1 MTVVMPVCS
10 ELAAVPSWFAVLPD
24 TPAAAALADAAS
36 RHGARRTIRHPSGRP
51 WLVGRWD
58 DEACAVGEAGGNKLV
73 LMGEFGPVPLAR
85 AAAGL
90 RTVADVD
97 TVARRLTG
105 SCHLLASVSGR
116 VRAQGAVSGLRRLF
130 HTTVAGVAVAS
141 DRADVT
147 AALGRTDLDARRLAL
162 HLLDPP
168 VLHPLTYRPVW
179 RGVADLPADH
189 VLVLETDGRAR
200 QVRWWLPPAPEVPLA
215 EGAAALAEALRA
227 AVDARVRGRA
237 RVSSDLSG
245 LDSTALCALAA
256 RAGPEVVACTAA
268 GPDPLDDDVRYARL
282 TAGALP
288 RVDHRIVPAEE
299 MPEIYQGLLDTGGL
313 LDELLDEPCGGLADH
328 ARWAAVVG
336 RAADRGSRLHL
347 SGFGGDEVLGCA
359 TTHLRTLLRRRPATA
374 LRELRG
380 FAVTYRWS
388 RARMLRELCDGR
400 SYGSWLRGAADRLTT
415 PPPPD
420 ADAGA
425 LGWGP
430 TPRLAP
436 WVTEDAADA
445 VRELIRAEAPTAR
458 PLSADRGLHDDLVG
472 IRESAR
478 PVRQISR
485 LAARLGV
492 TLCAP
497 YYDDRVLEAGLS
509 VRPEDKRPPSAYK
522 PLVKEAMRGVVPAES
537 LDRPAKSPGMC
548 DLDAALRAH
557 RREVLTLFEDSRL
570 GRLGLIDEAA
580 LRTLCTGPL
589 RQHPY
594 DLHDALYQ
602 AVGCE
607 LWLRARERAA
617 AGPTVGA
624 PP

>member
-1 MTVVMPVCS
+1 MPVRS
-10 ELAAVPSWFAVLPD
+10 ELAAVPSWFVVLPD
-24 TPAAAALADAAS
+24 TPAAAALADVAS
-36 RHGARRTIRHPSGRP
+36 LGGARRMVRHPSGRP

-58 DEACAVGEAGGNKLV
+58 EDTCATGQAGDNGLV
-73 LMGEFGPVPLAR
+73 LMGEFGPVPLDG
-85 AAAGL
+85 AAARL

-97 TVARRLTG
+97 AVARRLTG
-105 SCHLLASVSGR
+105 SCHLLASVSGV
-116 VRAQGAVSGLRRLF
+116 VRAQGAVSGFRRLF
-130 HTTVAGVAVAS
+130 HSTVDGVTIAS
-141 DRADVT
+141 DRADVA
-147 AALGRTDLDARRLAL
+147 AALGRTGPDPRRLAL

-168 VLHPLTYRPVW
+168 VLHPLTYRSLW
-179 RGVADLPADH
+179 RGVSDLPPDH
-189 VLVLETDGRAR
+189 FLTLEPDGRAR
-200 QVRWWLPPAPEVPLA
+200 RVRWWRPPPPEVPLA
-215 EGAAALAEALRA
+215 EGAVAFAEALRA
-227 AVDARVRGRA
+227 AVEARVRGRE

-256 RAGPEVVACTAA
+256 RSAPEVVACTAA

-282 TAGALP
+282 TASALP
-288 RVDHRIVPAEE
+288 RIDHLVIPADE
-299 MPEIYQGLLDTGGL
+299 MPEIYQGLLGTGGP
-313 LDELLDEPCGGLADH
+313 LDELLDEPCGGIADH

-336 RAADRGSRLHL
+336 RAAERGSRLHL

-374 LRELRG
+374 LHELRG
-380 FAVTYRWS
+380 FAAAHRWS

-400 SYGSWLRGAADRLTT
+400 SYGAWLRGAADRLTT

-420 ADAGA
+420 PDAGA

-436 WVTEDAADA
+436 WVTADAADA

-492 TLCAP
+492 TLTAP
-497 YYDDRVLEAGLS
+497 YYDDRVLEAGLA

-522 PLVKEAMRGVVPAES
+522 PLVKEAMRGIVPAAS

-557 RREVLTLFEDSRL
+557 RAEVLALFDGSRL

-580 LRTLCTGPL
+580 LRDLCTGPL
-589 RQHPY
+589 RNHPY

-602 AVGCE
+602 AVACE
-607 LWLRARERAA
+607 LWLRARERATT
-617 AGPTVGA
+617 GPTVGA